1 MTRKTSIRDVAGAG
15 PLGFGLCVL
24 VFVTFWKIDIV
35 AGTVSLYGDKVLHN
49 VLAGVLLCAGGM
61 VFYAALRAMPI
72 SKHSKS
78 LVMHGVYS
86 YIRHPRYAAVV
97 FLVYPA
103 FGLLVHSS
111 LCLISTLAA
120 YVIFRLSAVL
130 EERKLI
136 QIFGQNYKNYMKETP
151 GFIPKLRRRQ
161 SPCKQFFVQSIKL
174 GWTRCF
180 LLKCTGGYLLIDTY
194 YPKYYSRFER
204 KLANLGIA
212 ISDIKYLL
220 LTHHHDD
227 HAGFAAEL
235 VRSSGCQIIAHRNAV
250 SPLKQGK
257 SEDTAKAL
265 NRRVQ
270 ITFKFYEIF
279 LFHQEYTYPPL
290 TLTDRDIILEGDD
303 ESFLKEI
310 GIDAIILHTP
320 GHTNTRDS
328 ISVLLSDG
336 NAFVGDAAMNFL
348 WWTGIR
354 HRPIAIGDINTIY
367 ESWRKL
373 RERGAR
379 VIYPSHGKP
388 FPATELAA
396 SQSMGL
402 DKSD

>member
-136 QIFGQNYKNYMKETP
+136 DVFGQDYKDYMKETP

-161 SPCKQFFVQSIKL
+161 S
-174 GWTRCF
+174 R
-180 LLKCTGGYLLIDTY
+180 
-194 YPKYYSRFER
+194 
-204 KLANLGIA
+204 
-212 ISDIKYLL
+212 
-220 LTHHHDD
+220 
-227 HAGFAAEL
+227 
-235 VRSSGCQIIAHRNAV
+235 
-250 SPLKQGK
+250 
-257 SEDTAKAL
+257 
-265 NRRVQ
+265 
-270 ITFKFYEIF
+270 
-279 LFHQEYTYPPL
+279 
-290 TLTDRDIILEGDD
+290 
-303 ESFLKEI
+303 
-310 GIDAIILHTP
+310 
-320 GHTNTRDS
+320 
-328 ISVLLSDG
+328 
-336 NAFVGDAAMNFL
+336 
-348 WWTGIR
+348 
-354 HRPIAIGDINTIY
+354 
-367 ESWRKL
+367 
-373 RERGAR
+373 
-379 VIYPSHGKP
+379 
-388 FPATELAA
+388 
-396 SQSMGL
+396 
-402 DKSD
+402 